1 MKYEL
6 PHINLRLE
14 SSESDFLTDTS
25 QETIPVLSTN
35 RVEFCAEKIRLGEE
49 QAQHLL
55 CLARTK
61 QAETTESNHK
71 HNVVTVASRLPN
83 HEFTALQVLHAMG
96 SPRIGDNGE
105 KSKHLAHSLHRN
117 EAGEFTFT
125 TQ

>member
-61 QAETTESNHK
+61 QAETTESN
-71 HNVVTVASRLPN
+71 NVVTVASRFPN
-83 HEFTALQVLHAMG
+83 HKCTALQVLRAMG
-96 SPRIGDNGE
+96 SPPIGDNGE

-117 EAGEFTFT
+117 KAGELTFI